1 MANVPCFVL
10 GQDTSIITSGLQ
22 YSTLRFGS
30 LAVAGAA
37 LTSSCS
43 KSSKTVWYGS
53 TTADVVRGDWT
64 TKGVVAGTLV
74 VVVLDVVVVVV
85 TGGLVEVLVVVV
97 VVSMY
102 TIIEEDVSRKRQRE
116 RGRQSEPMNSNVKKN
131 LRNLKANNFAF
142 NLIFNNFFYS
152 VCVAERKFILVQVEK
167 KTKPECMH
175 AGLFFPPSPCVS

>member
-116 RGRQSEPMNSNVKKN
+116 RGRQSEPMNSNVKK
-131 LRNLKANNFAF
+131 
-142 NLIFNNFFYS
+142 
-152 VCVAERKFILVQVEK
+152 KFMKLESK
-167 KTKPECMH
+167 
-175 AGLFFPPSPCVS
+175 

>member
-97 VVSMY
+97 SMY

-116 RGRQSEPMNSNVKKN
+116 RGRQSEPMNSNVKK
-131 LRNLKANNFAF
+131 
-142 NLIFNNFFYS
+142 
-152 VCVAERKFILVQVEK
+152 KFK
-167 KTKPECMH
+167 KLESK
-175 AGLFFPPSPCVS
+175 